1 MNIFMSNL
9 KRTMQIP
16 PIQAHC
22 NPTKTKCF
30 LGLSKVYG
38 LKPCIFV
45 HTNFFNTKQHILD
58 QITNEKRHCLKKI
71 SSKMFLVVVCLSSLH
86 W

>member
-38 LKPCIFV
+38 FKPFIFCAL
-45 HTNFFNTKQHILD
+45 TFLIQKDMSWTKLQM
-58 QITNEKRHCLKKI
+58 KREI
-71 SSKMFLVVVCLSSLH
+71 V
-86 W
+86 